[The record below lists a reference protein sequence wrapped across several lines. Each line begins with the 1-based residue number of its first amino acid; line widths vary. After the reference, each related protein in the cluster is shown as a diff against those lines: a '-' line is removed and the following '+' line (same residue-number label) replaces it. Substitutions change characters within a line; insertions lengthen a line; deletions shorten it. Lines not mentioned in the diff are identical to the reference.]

1 MTPVYKS
8 VLAALLLLVSAQ
20 ARSQGA
26 YPINGG
32 DVSTCSGALLDSGGQ
47 GGSGYGN
54 NEDFTI
60 TICSGQPDS
69 AISLTFVIFDLS
81 AAGTVPTDQI
91 TIYDG
96 NSTSAPV
103 LGTWSGTDSPGIVS
117 ASFDNPSGCL
127 TVHFTSNET
136 GTGVFAAGI
145 TCYTPCE
152 PPIASAVMS
161 EPAPAMIC
169 PGESVGFDGSA
180 STAASGYSIDQYLW
194 DFGDGTLD
202 STSGPTLSHV
212 FAGPPAQHVVHLTL
226 TDDNGCKNTNEV
238 DLQVQVSIPPTFTD
252 FDNLTH
258 CSGEPVDL
266 TAMTSVSASTW
277 TSIPDANFGGGIEL
291 PDNIGTPFSSAITF
305 SSFPPGATLTN
316 INDLLSVCIS
326 MEHSY
331 MGDFVLQLTSP
342 SGVTVVFHQQ
352 GGGGTYL
359 GIPNDNDE
367 GNPQI
372 GTCWTYCFS
381 PSATNG
387 TWVENS
393 VGFTTLPAGTYES
406 LNPMSAFVGSPLNG
420 TWTLTFTDLFPI
432 DNGFICSWEINFDPS
447 ILPDNTSYTPQPGL
461 TSTDSSY
468 WSGPALTNS
477 PTDPLH
483 YIANPTD
490 VGSHLYTYTVIDNF
504 GCTYD
509 TTLTITITPSVN
521 FDLSTVPPAICG
533 DPILLYTQLQ
543 LPVPAG
549 ALVYQWTPTAGLSS
563 PGTPFP
569 QASPTVPTW
578 YHLQA
583 YPSGHPLCGM
593 TDSLLVN
600 PLTTLQLDSI
610 VGDHLCHGD
619 SLGYIEAVPIGTGGP
634 WSFTW
639 TDASTGELV
648 QSTSGALGDTLFASG
663 GTYHVLVQEGPNGNG
678 CADSLNAVIDEPAQL
693 EIATISNDT
702 TICQTGNAVLAVTTV
717 GGTGSSSLH
726 WDHGLPDSTLQTVSP
741 ALPTTYA
748 VYATDS
754 NNCPSDTQQVYVG
767 VLHDLQFFLPDT
779 LDICPK
785 VDLLLAPDSIG
796 GGNGEWSYD
805 WGTGPS
811 TDSTHTVNLFGT
823 QTFCM
828 TLQDGCETPPVTHC
842 VVAHVIP
849 VPPLVMTP
857 DSILGCEPF
866 LVHFNI
872 QDTTGLATADWDFGD
887 GAAYSDLATAVAH
900 TYDQYGVYSVAVNA
914 HWPNGCSY
922 DSTYTDL
929 ITVIDIPHLDFS
941 WTLDPANIFENTVQ
955 FHELA
960 DQLAVSYQWDFDGLG
975 SSTLPDPSF
984 TFPNEVGAS
993 YPVELLVRNFLGC
1006 PDSITHII
1014 EVQDEFL
1021 VYIPTAFTPD
1031 GDGLNDVLQVEGND
1045 ISPDNFH
1052 LQVFDRWGAKIF
1064 DTTDPHQGWDGKMNG
1079 KVVKN
1084 GVYNWMLRAQSA
1096 YTGINHDLNG
1106 SVTVVN

>member
-1 MTPVYKS
+1 M
-8 VLAALLLLVSAQ
+8 
-20 ARSQGA
+20 A

-32 DVSTCSGALLDSGGQ
+32 DISTCSGALLDSGGQ
-47 GGSGYGN
+47 GGPGYSN

-69 AISLTFVIFDLS
+69 AVSLNFVIFNLS
-81 AAGTVPTDQI
+81 AAGTIPTDQI

-96 NSTSAPV
+96 NSTGAPL

-117 ASFDNPSGCL
+117 ASYNNPSGCL
-127 TVHFTSNET
+127 TVQFTSNEI
-136 GTGVFAAGI
+136 GTGFFAAGI
-145 TCYTPCE
+145 SCATPCA
-152 PPIASAVMS
+152 PPTASAVMS
-161 EPAPAMIC
+161 EPAPALIC
-169 PGESVGFDGSA
+169 QGESVGFDGSA
-180 STAASGYSIDQYLW
+180 STAATGFSIAQYLW

-202 STSGPTLSHV
+202 STSGAILNHV
-212 FAGPPAQHVVHLTL
+212 FAGPPAQHVVHLML

-238 DLQVQVSIPPTFTD
+238 DLQVQVSIPPTFTN
-252 FDNLTH
+252 FNNITH

-266 TAMTSVSASTW
+266 TAITSVSSSTW

-291 PDNIGTPFSSAITF
+291 PDNIGTPFSSSITF
-305 SSFPPGATLTN
+305 SSVPPGATLTN

-326 MEHSY
+326 MEHSF

-342 SGVTVVFHQQ
+342 SGVTVIFHQQ

-372 GTCWTYCFS
+372 GTCWQYCFS

-387 TWVENS
+387 TWVANVNAGIS
-393 VGFTTLPAGTYES
+393 GPSLPAGTYES

-420 TWTLTFTDLFPI
+420 TWTLTFTDLWAA
-432 DNGFICSWEINFDPS
+432 DNGFICSWGINFDPS
-447 ILPDNTSYTPQPGL
+447 ILPDDASYTPQPGF

-468 WSGPALTNS
+468 WSGPSLTNS
-477 PTDPLH
+477 PTNPLH

-490 VGSHLYTYTVIDNF
+490 VGSHLYTYTVTDNF

-521 FDLSTVPPAICG
+521 FALSTVPPSVCG
-533 DPILLYTQLQ
+533 NPILLYTQLQ
-543 LPVPAG
+543 LPIPTG
-549 ALVYQWTPTAGLSS
+549 ALVYQWTPSTGLSS
-563 PGTPFP
+563 TGTPFP

-578 YHLQA
+578 YQLHA
-583 YPSGHPLCGM
+583 YPYGHPMCGM

-600 PLTTLQLDSI
+600 PLTTLQLDSV
-610 VGDHLCHGD
+610 VGDHLCNGD
-619 SLGYIEAVPIGTGGP
+619 SLGYIEAIPTGTGGP
-634 WSFTW
+634 WNFTW
-639 TDASTGELV
+639 TDDSSGAVV
-648 QSTSGALGDTLFASG
+648 QSTTDALGDTLFASG
-663 GTYHVLVQEGPNGNG
+663 GSYHVLVQEGANGNS
-678 CADSLNAVIDEPAQL
+678 CADSLTAVIGEPALLQL
-693 EIATISNDT
+693 TDVSNDT
-702 TICQTGNAVLAVTTV
+702 TICLTGNALVAAGTT
-717 GGTGSSSLH
+717 GGTAPSELH
-726 WDHGLPDSTLQTVSP
+726 WDQGLSGDTIQAVSP
-741 ALPTTYA
+741 PTTTTFT
-748 VYATDS
+748 VHATDV
-754 NNCPSDTQQVYVG
+754 NNCPSDTQQVTVS
-767 VLHDLQFFLPDT
+767 VLHSLQFYLPDT
-779 LDICPK
+779 LVICPK
-785 VDLLLAPDSIG
+785 VDLILAPDSIAG
-796 GGNGEWSYD
+796 GDGEWSYD

-811 TDSTHTVNLFGT
+811 SDSTHTVDLFGT

-828 TLQDGCETPPVTHC
+828 TLRDGCETPSVTHC
-842 VVAHVIP
+842 VVVKVKP
-849 VPPLVMTP
+849 VPSLVMNP

-866 LVHFNI
+866 LVHFSL
-872 QDTTGLATADWDFGD
+872 QDTTGAATADWDFGD
-887 GAAYSDLATAVAH
+887 GAAYTDLATSVAH
-900 TYDQYGVYSVAVNA
+900 NYDHYGVYTVTVNA

-941 WTLDPANIFENTVQ
+941 WSPNPANIFENTVQ

-960 DQLAVSYQWDFDGLG
+960 DQLAVSYQWDFAGLG
-975 SSTLPDPSF
+975 SSTLTDPSF
-984 TFPNEVGAS
+984 TFPNQIGAS

-1021 VYIPTAFTPD
+1021 VYIPSAFTPD

-1045 ISPDNFH
+1045 IAPDNFH
-1052 LQVFDRWGAKIF
+1052 LQIFDRWGAKIF

-1096 YTGINHDLNG
+1096 YTGINHDLRG
-1106 SVTVVN
+1106 SVTLVN